1 MSTADTVIETKTIH
15 LYRKSLQLD
24 QVPNMA
30 YLIPWVSR
38 ILDANLIDDLQK
50 NLVGQRSNMACQILL
65 VSKILGVDLID
76 DFLMFLDPFMA
87 TVFAINN
94 LDSSFRKWHL
104 GSYLVLV
111 NLDFSSHNFKQILDS
126 YLVFATLDFSSHNFK

>member
-15 LYRKSLQLD
+15 LYQKSLQLD

-30 YLIPWVSR
+30 CLIPWVSK
-38 ILDANLIDDLQK
+38 ILDANLIDDFQK
-50 NLVGQRSNMACQILL
+50 NLVDQRSNMACPILL

-76 DFLMFLDPFMA
+76 DFLMSLDPFIA

-94 LDSSFRKWHL
+94 LDSSFHKWHL
-104 GSYLVLV
+104 GSYPVLAI
-111 NLDFSSHNFKQILDS
+111 LDFSSHNFK
-126 YLVFATLDFSSHNFK
+126 